1 MTGKHTHASRA
12 RDSVGIESSD
22 AALMAPVPVPDQLVG
37 QVRALT
43 DRFAV
48 HMQQGLMAASVALGL
63 DVLDELMSAEVAELA
78 GAKGK
83 HDAERTHLRHG
94 TEHGSVVLGGRRVQ
108 IRRPRVRTADDR
120 AEATLS
126 SYTVARATDLLTEHT
141 VAAMLAGLSTRRYHV
156 ALEPVGEAA
165 VQRSSSTSRS
175 SVSRRFVAATSAR
188 LHTLMSRRIDDQRW
202 LIVFI
207 DGFGFAGHT
216 LVGALGVTA
225 EGRKVPLAVVEGST
239 ENKTLATRLVAE
251 LRDRGLDVSH
261 GVLFVVDGSRALSR
275 AVEAVFGGKAVIA
288 RCRLHKE
295 RNVLDHL
302 LEAKHAWVRRKLRAA
317 WARHDAD
324 VARRELEALARTL
337 QRDHPGAAASLR
349 EGLEE
354 TLAVTRLA
362 VRGPLLRTVFS
373 TNPMESMIEIVRE
386 HASTV
391 KRWRDGEMVLRWA
404 AAGMECARAQFRRVK
419 GYRQLPRLAAALE
432 AATAEEPGRLD
443 LGASA

>member
-1 MTGKHTHASRA
+1 
-12 RDSVGIESSD
+12 VGTEPND
-22 AALMAPVPVPDQLVG
+22 GAPTMPVTVPAQLLS
-37 QVRALT
+37 QVEALT
-43 DRFAV
+43 ERFAA
-48 HMQQGLMAASVALGL
+48 HMQQGLMAASVELGL
-63 DVLDELMSAEVAELA
+63 DVLAELMTAEVAALA
-78 GAKGK
+78 GPQGK
-83 HDAERTHLRHG
+83 HDAERTHVRHG
-94 TEHGSVVLGGRRVQ
+94 TERGSVVLGGRRVQ

-120 AEATLS
+120 TESTLS
-126 SYTVARATDLLTEHT
+126 SYTVARATDLLTKHT
-141 VAAMLAGLSTRRYHV
+141 VAAMLAGLSTRRYQA
-156 ALEPVGEAA
+156 ALEPIGEAT

-188 LHTLMSRRIDDQRW
+188 LHALMSRRLDDERW

-225 EGRKVPLAVVEGST
+225 EGRKLPLAVVEGST
-239 ENKTLATRLVAE
+239 ENKTLATRLVAN
-251 LRDRGLDVSH
+251 LSNRGLDASR
-261 GVLFVVDGSRALSR
+261 GVLFVVDGSQALSR
-275 AVEAVFGGKAVIA
+275 AVEAVFGGKALIA

-302 LEAKHAWVRRKLRAA
+302 PEAKHAWVRRKLRAA
-317 WARHDAD
+317 WARHEAD
-324 VARRELEALARTL
+324 VAKRELEALARTL

-354 TLAVTRLA
+354 TLTVTRLG
-362 VRGPLLRTVFS
+362 VRGPLLKTVFS

-404 AAGMECARAQFRRVK
+404 AAGMECARAQFRRIK

-443 LGASA
+443 LPASA